1 MAEPMYW
8 RIAQDLRQAIES
20 GKLRP
25 GQQLPTELDLREEYK
40 ASRNTIRDAIKWLA
54 SRALIETRPGQGTFV
69 VDRLDIFVTT
79 LSADTETGLGGGEGV
94 AALSEVKARGRTPKS
109 DTPRVEIQR
118 AEGTVAEQLD
128 VPVGTPILS
137 RHQQR
142 YIDGK
147 PWSLQTSFYPMD
159 LVTKGAQRLIVAD
172 DIVEGTVAYLKN
184 ALHIEQIGYR
194 DSILVRSPD
203 EVEAKFFKLPD
214 DGRISVVVIIR
225 TGYSGSSDSPVPFR
239 VTVSAFPADRNQFVM
254 NSGSVPDEL
263 ATPAVPSIPAE
274 PAPAEQT
281 V

>member
-1 MAEPMYW
+1 MADPMYW
-8 RIAQDLRQAIES
+8 RIAQDLRQDIES

-25 GQQLPTELDLREEYK
+25 GQQLPTELDLREQYS

-94 AALSEVKARGRTPKS
+94 AALSEVTARGRIPSS

-118 AEGTVAEQLD
+118 AVGENAAWLGVEAGTLV
-128 VPVGTPILS
+128 LS
-137 RHQQR
+137 RHQPR

-159 LVTKGAQRLIVAD
+159 LVTKGAQRLIVAE
-172 DIVEGTVAYLKN
+172 DIAEGTVSYLRGE
-184 ALHIEQIGYR
+184 LGMEQVGYR
-194 DSILVRSPD
+194 DSFLVRPPD
-203 EVEAKFFKLPD
+203 ETEANFFKLPD

-225 TGYSGSSDSPVPFR
+225 IGYSGTLEAPVPFR
-239 VTVSAFPADRNQFVM
+239 VTVSVFPADRNQFVM
-254 NSGSVPDEL
+254 NSGAVPDDLGE
-263 ATPAVPSIPAE
+263 AAN
-274 PAPAEQT
+274 Q
-281 V
+281 